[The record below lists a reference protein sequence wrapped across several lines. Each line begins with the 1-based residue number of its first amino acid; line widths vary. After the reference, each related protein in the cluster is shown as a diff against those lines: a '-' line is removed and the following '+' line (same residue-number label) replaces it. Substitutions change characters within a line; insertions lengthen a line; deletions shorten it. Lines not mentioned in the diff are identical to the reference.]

1 MTSRLLIQS
10 FIQLLNILSLFN
22 MATIRIGK
30 ETEDLLR
37 AKFIETEHLS
47 SSESEYGKFGF
58 IDKKVNSD
66 WHTFLSGAINMLKV
80 QHSIIEK

>member
-22 MATIRIGK
+22 MSTIRIGK

-37 AKFIETEHLS
+37 AKFIEIEHLS
-47 SSESEYGKFGF
+47 SSEAEYGKFGF
-58 IDKKVNSD
+58 LDKKVNSD
-66 WHTFLSGAINMLKV
+66 WHTFLSGAISMLKI
-80 QHSIIEK
+80 QQTIIEK

>member
-1 MTSRLLIQS
+1 
-10 FIQLLNILSLFN
+10 

-37 AKFIETEHLS
+37 AKFMEIEHLTS
-47 SSESEYGKFGF
+47 TECEYGEFGF

-66 WHTFLSGAINMLKV
+66 WHTFLSGAINMLKI
-80 QHSIIEK
+80 QQSIIEK

>member
-1 MTSRLLIQS
+1 
-10 FIQLLNILSLFN
+10 

-37 AKFIETEHLS
+37 QKFIQIEHLS
-47 SSESEYGKFGF
+47 TTEAEYGKFGF

-66 WHTFLSGAINMLKV
+66 WHTFLSGAISMLKL
-80 QHSIIEK
+80 QQSIIEK

>member
-1 MTSRLLIQS
+1 MS
-10 FIQLLNILSLFN
+10 NIS
-22 MATIRIGK
+22 IGK

-37 AKFIETEHLS
+37 SRFIQIEHLS

-58 IDKKVNSD
+58 IDNKINSD

-80 QHSIIEK
+80 QQDLVNK